1 MATTSKKA
9 APAEVKETAVK
20 TAETAAAEVKTEAV
34 QEAPK
39 KEAAPKTEKKPA
51 AKKTTAPKAEK
62 KPAAKKPAEKKTTK
76 KKGPSYEDAVSA
88 AKKKTAA
95 ANVSKLKYPVA
106 LNVELNGAAD
116 GIFYIYVADGKISVE
131 PYKYDDYDVY
141 MRADAEAFL
150 DVMNGKK
157 NIYDALADGSIKI
170 DGNTKKAILIVNAA
184 F

>member
-9 APAEVKETAVK
+9 TPAEVKETTFKASEAVATK
-20 TAETAAAEVKTEAV
+20 VNTEAV

-39 KEAAPKTEKKPA
+39 KEAAPKTEKKSA
-51 AKKTTAPKAEK
+51 AKNSTAPKSEK
-62 KPAAKKPAEKKTTK
+62 KPTAKKKDA
-76 KKGPSYEDAVSA
+76 SYEDAVSA
-88 AKKKTAA
+88 AKKKMAS
-95 ANVSKLKYPVA
+95 ANISRLKYPVA
-106 LNVELNGAAD
+106 LNVELNGTAD
-116 GIFYIYVADGKISVE
+116 GIFYIYVVNGSFSVE

-141 MRADAEAFL
+141 MRADAETFL
-150 DVMNGKK
+150 EVMNGQK

>member
-9 APAEVKETAVK
+9 TPAEVKETTFKASEAVATK
-20 TAETAAAEVKTEAV
+20 VNTEAV

-39 KEAAPKTEKKPA
+39 KEAAPKTEKKSA
-51 AKKTTAPKAEK
+51 AKNSTAPKSEK
-62 KPAAKKPAEKKTTK
+62 KPTAKKTTK
-76 KKGPSYEDAVSA
+76 KKDASYEDAVSA
-88 AKKKTAA
+88 AKKKMAS
-95 ANVSKLKYPVA
+95 ANISRLKYPVA
-106 LNVELNGAAD
+106 LNVELNGTAD
-116 GIFYIYVADGKISVE
+116 GIFYIYVVNGSFSVE

-141 MRADAEAFL
+141 MRADAETFL
-150 DVMNGKK
+150 EVMNGQK